1 MEKGDISKFPE
12 YMAAIG
18 HFMKLAH
25 QIHPGYMPLAMEI
38 GRASCRERV

>member
-18 HFMKLAH
+18 HFMNLAH
-25 QIHPGYMPLAMEI
+25 QINPGYMPLS
-38 GRASCRERV
+38 GDCQQHS